1 MKKQQINPPEM
12 NMRIKRKETTLTA
25 LSTCRQRPVNAPST
39 CRQHDRQRSLQE
51 TGQNST
57 GKSIDDRKD
66 LEKTKLK
73 LTHFYPPGRKIE
85 KILNIDLDEV
95 TK

>member
-12 NMRIKRKETTLTA
+12 NMRIRREETTLTA
-25 LSTCRQRPVNAPST
+25 LSTCRQRHVNAPST

-66 LEKTKLK
+66 DENTKVK
-73 LTHFYPPGRKIE
+73 LTPFYPPGRKIE
-85 KILNIDLDEV
+85 KIINTDLDEV
-95 TK
+95 RK

>member
-12 NMRIKRKETTLTA
+12 NMRIRREETTLTA
-25 LSTCRQRPVNAPST
+25 LSTCRQRPVIAPST
-39 CRQHDRQRSLQE
+39 CRQHRRQRSLQE
-51 TGQNST
+51 TGHHST

-66 LEKTKLK
+66 LEKTKMNLA
-73 LTHFYPPGRKIE
+73 HFYPISRKIE

-95 TK
+95 RK

>member
-1 MKKQQINPPEM
+1 MKKQQINPPEV
-12 NMRIKRKETTLTA
+12 NMKIKREETTLTA

-51 TGQNST
+51 TVKRTAKKEQC
-57 GKSIDDRKD
+57 IRKD

-73 LTHFYPPGRKIE
+73 FAHFYPPGREINNT
-85 KILNIDLDEV
+85 INIDLDEV
-95 TK
+95 RK